1 MFNKFIQSELVI
13 DLKQVVVFMKKTRV
27 SFKFF
32 SLSLAFSLGLTLF
45 NLYTVSLLFPLVQGI
60 ISGDFSHVKKLML
73 VGSIVSAWPDVFK
86 SSVSLFILL
95 TVWIYVNIFLK
106 NILRYIASVSSG
118 YQARGAMANMRN
130 LLFDKCLAFGKSF
143 YDKNKIS
150 DIHRIIAQSPRVI
163 NEQFK
168 SLQDFIIDNFLIV
181 MYFGAMLY
189 ISWKLTFIA
198 CISFPII
205 NILTKKIIQ
214 AIKES
219 IKKKE
224 EAEISLGNR
233 IYNILSCMPLVK
245 GFAREDYERRAY
257 QAASLKETDEA
268 YKINKIYSWLAPIE
282 DIGATTSMLM
292 LAFGMA
298 FIIYFDRTLDATS
311 AFVFFYL
318 AQNLMNKRTA
328 YNNFKFSIV
337 RLGRM
342 ADDINSLLEKNNDY
356 VISGGDVLFENFEK
370 EIKIKNLSFSY
381 NGSEKNIFENLS
393 LAILKGKTTAIVG
406 PTGSGKSTLANL
418 LLRFYDCPPDSICID
433 DMDIRKFSLSSL
445 HNKISFINQDSLL
458 FNDTVSK
465 NIAYGLPGDDS
476 SDKKVLAIGEKTT
489 VSDFVERLP
498 LKYETV
504 VEENGANFSGGEKQ
518 RIAIA
523 RALVRDYEILIMDEA
538 TNALDANTEE
548 KVMKAIKEASTG
560 KTLIV
565 IAHRLSTI
573 KDADNII
580 FLDQGRIKESGTLE
594 ELLVKK
600 GAFYNDWIKQKL

>member
-1 MFNKFIQSELVI
+1 MFNKFLQSELMI
-13 DLKQVVVFMKKTRV
+13 DLRQVLVFMKKTKI
-27 SFKFF
+27 SLKFF
-32 SLSLAFSLGLTLF
+32 SLSLIFSLGLTLF

-60 ISGDFSHVKKLML
+60 ISGDFSHVKELML
-73 VGSIVSAWPDVFK
+73 VGSIVLAHPDLFN

-95 TVWIYVNIFLK
+95 TVWIYVNIFFK
-106 NILRYIASVSSG
+106 NILRYLASVSSS
-118 YQARGAMANMRN
+118 YQAKGATANMRN

-150 DIHRIIAQSPRVI
+150 DIHRIIAKSPKVI

-168 SLQDFIIDNFLIV
+168 GLQDFIIDNFLIV

-189 ISWKLTFIA
+189 ISWKLTLIA

-224 EAEISLGNR
+224 EAEIYLGNR
-233 IYNILSCMPLVK
+233 IYNVLSCMPLVK
-245 GFAREDYERRAY
+245 GFAREDYERHMY

-298 FIIYFDRTLDATS
+298 FIIYFDKTLNATS

-318 AQNLMNKRTA
+318 AQNLMNKRTS
-328 YNNFKFSIV
+328 YNNFKFNIV

-342 ADDINSLLEKNNDY
+342 ADDINDLLDKNNDCI
-356 VISGGDVLFENFEK
+356 ISGGDILLKNFDQ

-381 NGSEKNIFENLS
+381 CGSEKNIFENLS
-393 LAILKGKTTAIVG
+393 LTIIKGKTTAIVG

-418 LLRFYDCPPDSICID
+418 LLRFYDCPPDSIFID
-433 DMDIRKFSLSSL
+433 DIDIRKFSLSSL
-445 HNKISFINQDSLL
+445 HNKISFINQDNLL

-465 NIAYGLPGDDS
+465 NIVYGLPDNTPIEKF
-476 SDKKVLAIGEKTT
+476 SDILEKTT
-489 VSDFVERLP
+489 VNDFIEKLP
-498 LKYETV
+498 LKYETI
-504 VEENGANFSGGEKQ
+504 VEEFGANFSGGEKQ
-518 RIAIA
+518 RIAIT

-548 KVMKAIKEASTG
+548 KIMKAIKEVSRE
-560 KTLIV
+560 KTLII
-565 IAHRLSTI
+565 IAHRLSTV

-580 FLDQGRIKESGTLE
+580 FLDQGKIKESGTLE
-594 ELLVKK
+594 ELLAQK